1 MELFRT
7 VARALCF
14 VGALSLDTLAASFSY
29 GVRGIRIP
37 PLSAAV
43 MRLIGF
49 LMLAASL
56 GVSDLL
62 RAKIPAGWAKG
73 IGFVLLFGMGV
84 WKLWECVQGKLRA
97 RAAEDHR
104 FLSVVQDCTKADAD
118 ESKTLS
124 VKEAVL
130 LTTALSLD
138 TLAAGVGA
146 GLCEGEPLLIL
157 VFSFFTEAAAL
168 HLGCFLGCRLSEKKT
183 ADFSWLSGVVLIL
196 LALARL

>member
-7 VARALCF
+7 VVRALCF

-56 GVSDLL
+56 GVSDFL
-62 RAKIPAGWAKG
+62 REKIPAGWAKG
-73 IGFVLLFGMGV
+73 IGFVLLFGMGA
-84 WKLWECVQGKLRA
+84 WKLWEYVQGKLQKRTD
-97 RAAEDHR
+97 EHR
-104 FLSVVQDCTKADAD
+104 FLSVIQDCTKADAD

-157 VFSFFTEAAAL
+157 VFSFFAEAAAL

-183 ADFSWLSGVVLIL
+183 ADFSWLSGAVLML